1 MKFSTLTVIT
11 TLLQSAVKTSGQNA
25 TNTADVGQPA
35 TADVVNIDFMFPIV
49 QGVSPILQETMDEMV
64 GVFNELNPGI
74 KVNAIYSGSYDQ
86 TFKKVVARIDANDPP
101 AVAVLNVNRMIEMNA
116 MDAISPLNDYVEEA
130 GGYHFLDDYFMR
142 MFEGEIIV
150 ANDEHAD
157 RFDGSL
163 FDPFDGSL
171 NDPPTRLKLMGWPMM
186 RSTPVLYYNVDML
199 NEAGVE
205 PPRDWKELIEA
216 AKQLTT
222 GTSKGLGIPDTWSD
236 WIYGAFSRQAGTQV
250 IEDRNW
256 ETVTFD
262 SKGNTH
268 ALAVWKKLA
277 EDGSIPVPLTPWSD
291 AISNFLNGEFPM
303 LYFTTGGISTI
314 KEAGANFTWNAVY
327 CPAGTHGFGVNE
339 GGGDFHIFSGVPKAS
354 QDAAWKL
361 IKFLT
366 TPENAAQWSVA
377 SGYIAVNK
385 KAYDTELM
393 QAALKE
399 TPQYAVARDQLV
411 YSYAQMMSENIDKVR
426 QVLNDNLD
434 ALVAG
439 NKTIAEVQ
447 ADGQAGMVAAIGAP
461 APALEPAPAPT
472 PPSDL
477 CPCSDIESAKDVPI
491 MSANSSPTL
500 TGVRAGLALAL
511 GVGGIFACLA

>member
-11 TLLQSAVKTSGQNA
+11 TLLQTAVKTSGQNA
-25 TNTADVGQPA
+25 TNTTADGQPA
-35 TADVVNIDFMFPIV
+35 TLDVVNIDFMFPIV
-49 QGVSPILQETMDEMV
+49 EGVTSILQETLDEMV
-64 GVFNELNPGI
+64 GVFNELNPDI
-74 KVNAIYSGSYDQ
+74 NVNAIYSGNYDQ

-101 AVAVLNVNRMIEMNA
+101 AVAVLNINRMIEMND
-116 MDAISPLNDYVEEA
+116 MDAIIPLNDYIKEA
-130 GGYHFLDDYFMR
+130 GGWNFLDDFFPR
-142 MFEGEIIV
+142 MLENEIIV
-150 ANDEHAD
+150 ADDEHGD

-163 FDPFDGSL
+163 FDPLDGTL
-171 NDPPTRLKLMGWPMM
+171 YVPPTPLKLMGWPMM

-199 NEAGVE
+199 NEAGID
-205 PPRDWKELIEA
+205 PPRDWKQLIDA
-216 AKQLTT
+216 AKTMTT
-222 GTSKGLGIPDTWSD
+222 DTRKGLGIPDSWSD

-256 ETVTFD
+256 ESVTFD
-262 SKGNTH
+262 SKGNTI
-268 ALAVWKKLA
+268 ALAIWKKLA

-291 AISNFLNGEFPM
+291 AISNFLNGDFPM

-327 CPAGTHGFGVNE
+327 CPAGTHGFGVNQ

-361 IKFLT
+361 IQFLT

-411 YSYAQMMSENIDKVR
+411 YSHAQMMSENIDKVR
-426 QVLNDNLD
+426 QVLNDNLN

-439 NKTIAEVQ
+439 NKTIAEAQ
-447 ADGQAGMVAAIGAP
+447 AYGQAGMVAAIGAP
-461 APALEPAPAPT
+461 VPT
-472 PPSDL
+472 PSDDLTPSDMGG
-477 CPCSDIESAKDVPI
+477 VI
-491 MSANSSPTL
+491 MSAPSSATM
-500 TGVRAGLALAL
+500 TGVRTGLALVL
-511 GVGGIFACLA
+511 GVGGIFASLA